1 MKPGIGGDE
10 SNIIQHLLHMN
21 FCRSGVDFIIDT
33 NEEKIQRYRIFLQSI
48 SAAEKNTI
56 KITFYLKLKLY
67 LW

>member
-33 NEEKIQRYRIFLQSI
+33 NEEKIQRYRIFYKVLLLQ
-48 SAAEKNTI
+48 K
-56 KITFYLKLKLY
+56 KIQLKSRST
-67 LW
+67 

>member
-33 NEEKIQRYRIFLQSI
+33 NEEKIQRYRIFLQ
-48 SAAEKNTI
+48 KVLLLQK
-56 KITFYLKLKLY
+56 KIQLKSRST
-67 LW
+67 

>member
-33 NEEKIQRYRIFLQSI
+33 NEEKIQRYRIFYKVLLLQ
-48 SAAEKNTI
+48 K
-56 KITFYLKLKLY
+56 KIRLKSRST
-67 LW
+67 